1 MCYRKIISSFAGAA
15 VAVLLAACAGGAGGG
30 VTGPPDLV
38 PIPQITSFD
47 PPTFNFCT
55 TEDNEKLLV
64 TVRNQGDGDAAA
76 STTTVEFSS
85 GPSVSKPTGAIP
97 GSGGVANL
105 TFDIPLGCFNA
116 DCGFTITVDSG
127 NVVSESS
134 ETNNSA
140 DGDCIG

>member
-15 VAVLLAACAGGAGGG
+15 VAVLLAACAGGG

-47 PPTFNFCT
+47 PPVLNFCT
-55 TEDNEKLLV
+55 IEDNERLLV

-76 STTTVEFSS
+76 STTTVQFSG

-97 GSGGVANL
+97 RSGGVANL
-105 TFDIPLGCFNA
+105 EFDIPAGCFNA

-140 DGDCIG
+140 NGNCIG